1 MVKIIQKE
9 NKILRKSANKVPLL
23 EITSPKIKKVLLDM
37 KTALVSEPDG
47 VAIAAPQI
55 GLSLRIFVVAGKV
68 FSLAKKRSQELSPVS
83 HSVDNSVDK
92 KLKPFGDMAFI
103 NPELVK
109 ISKDKGWMEE
119 GCLSVRHFYGRVER
133 AKKVRVRAYDEKG
146 KVFELGGSG
155 LLAQIFQHEIDHLN
169 GTLFIDKAK
178 DVVELDPD
186 DYEK

>member
-92 KLKPFGDMAFI
+92 KLKPFGDMA
-103 NPELVK
+103 
-109 ISKDKGWMEE
+109 
-119 GCLSVRHFYGRVER
+119 
-133 AKKVRVRAYDEKG
+133 
-146 KVFELGGSG
+146 
-155 LLAQIFQHEIDHLN
+155 
-169 GTLFIDKAK
+169 
-178 DVVELDPD
+178 
-186 DYEK
+186 

>member
-9 NKILRKSANKVPLL
+9 NKILRKNASDIPPL
-23 EITSPKIKKVLLDM
+23 EIPSLKIKTIISDM
-37 KTALVSEPDG
+37 KKALSLEKDG

-55 GLSLRIFVVAGKV
+55 GLSFRIFIVASKV
-68 FSLAKKRSQELSPVS
+68 FSIGKKNPSKEKTAKSDPKIK
-83 HSVDNSVDK
+83 N
-92 KLKPFGDMAFI
+92 DMVFI
-103 NPELVK
+103 NPKLVK

-146 KVFELGGSG
+146 KVFEMGGSG

-169 GTLFIDKAK
+169 GVLFIDKAK
-178 DVVELDPD
+178 DMIELETSN
-186 DYEK
+186 YEK